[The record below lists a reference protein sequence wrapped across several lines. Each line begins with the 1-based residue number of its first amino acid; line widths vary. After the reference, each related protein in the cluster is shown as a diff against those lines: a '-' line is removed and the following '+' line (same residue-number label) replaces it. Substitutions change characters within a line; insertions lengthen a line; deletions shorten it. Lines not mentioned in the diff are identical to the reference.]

1 MAAIKEIKTKGRNK
15 GLVILL
21 SAPSGAGKD
30 TILSR
35 ALEICPNL
43 WKSVSVTTRPRR
55 EGELEGGDYRFIGK
69 VEFDGMVRN
78 HELLEH
84 TEFVGNGYGTPKKP
98 FLDRIEQGID
108 VVLKIEVE
116 GAARIKKIFPEAV
129 SIFVLPPS
137 AEELERRLRERA
149 TEPEDKITQRVN
161 RAKIEM
167 TFAKTYDYIIVND
180 SLEEAVADFLHI
192 YRAEQL
198 AVRHALA

>member
-1 MAAIKEIKTKGRNK
+1 MAAVKTQERKK
-15 GLVILL
+15 GLLIVL

-35 ALEICPNL
+35 VLEQCPNL
-43 WKSVSVTTRPRR
+43 WKSVSVTTRPQR
-55 EGELEGGDYRFIGK
+55 EDELDGGDYRFIGK
-69 VEFDGMVRN
+69 AAFDAMVRG

-108 VVLKIEVE
+108 VLLKIEVE
-116 GAARIKKIFPEAV
+116 GAARIKKIFPDAV
-129 SIFVLPPS
+129 SIFVVPPS
-137 AEELERRLRERA
+137 DEELERRLRARA
-149 TEPEDKITQRVN
+149 TETGEKIKQRVN

-180 SLEEAVADFLHI
+180 DLDNAVADFMHI